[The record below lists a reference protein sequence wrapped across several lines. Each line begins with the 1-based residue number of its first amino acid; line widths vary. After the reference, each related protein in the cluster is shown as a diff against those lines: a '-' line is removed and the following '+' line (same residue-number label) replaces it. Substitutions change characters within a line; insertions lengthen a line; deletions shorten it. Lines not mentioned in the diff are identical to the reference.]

1 MINESNVEK
10 YFWAEAINTSCYI
23 INRVSIRKI
32 LNKTPYEL
40 WKNRKPNISYFHVFG
55 CYCYILNDK
64 ENLGKFDS
72 KSDKGI
78 FLGYATN
85 SKGYRIYNLKN
96 QTMEISMHVVFDE
109 FNDLVINKE
118 DEDDIL
124 KNQDIVSNTDQT
136 SSSPTPP
143 KSWKIVGDHPP

>member
-1 MINESNVEK
+1 MARTMLNELNVEK

-23 INRVSIRKI
+23 INRVSIRI
-32 LNKTPYEL
+32 FLNKTPYKL
-40 WKNRKPNISYFHVFG
+40 WKNVKPNISYFHIFR

-72 KSDKGI
+72 KLDKRI

-96 QTMEISMHVVFDE
+96 QTVEISMHVIFDE
-109 FNDLVINKE
+109 FDDLVINKE
-118 DEDDIL
+118 DEEEISQKEGDNIQEHSPQIL
-124 KNQDIVSNTDQT
+124 RRS
-136 SSSPTPP
+136 
-143 KSWKIVGDHPP
+143 

>member
-1 MINESNVEK
+1 MARTMLNELNVEK

-23 INRVSIRKI
+23 IKRVSIRI
-32 LNKTPYEL
+32 FLNKTPYEL
-40 WKNRKPNISYFHVFG
+40 WKNIKPNISYFHIFR

-72 KSDKGI
+72 KLDKRI

-96 QTMEISMHVVFDE
+96 QTVEISMHVIFDE
-109 FNDLVINKE
+109 FDDLVINKE
-118 DEDDIL
+118 DEEEISQKEGDNIQEHSPQIL
-124 KNQDIVSNTDQT
+124 PRS
-136 SSSPTPP
+136 
-143 KSWKIVGDHPP
+143 